1 MSEMTMKRSISP
13 ADLIPLSQYAAERK
27 SRRQAVVAMKRDR
40 RVEVGPFCTF
50 YFENYDTMW
59 HQVQEM
65 LYIEKGGEEQVADEL
80 RAYNPL
86 IPQGREIIATV
97 MFEIED
103 PVRRARELTRLGG
116 VEDTCTLSIG
126 GETVKAVSE
135 SEVERTKED
144 GKTSSVH
151 FFKFPLTDAQA
162 ATFKDLKTPAILG
175 FGHPNYGHMAA
186 IPENVRRSLIGDLD

>member
-1 MSEMTMKRSISP
+1 MIQKKRAITP
-13 ADLIPLSQYAAERK
+13 ADLIPLSQYAAERRE
-27 SRRQAVVAMKRDR
+27 RRKAIVAMKRDR
-40 RVEVGPFCTF
+40 RLEVGPFCTF

-59 HQVQEM
+59 HQIQEM
-65 LYIEKGGEEQVADEL
+65 LYIEKGGDEQVADEL

-86 IPQGREIIATV
+86 IPQGREIVATV

-103 PVRRARELTRLGG
+103 PVRRARELARLGG

-126 GETVKAVSE
+126 GEAVAAVSE

-151 FFKFPLTDAQA
+151 FF
-162 ATFKDLKTPAILG
+162 
-175 FGHPNYGHMAA
+175 
-186 IPENVRRSLIGDLD
+186 

>member
-1 MSEMTMKRSISP
+1 MSHMTMKRTITP
-13 ADLIPLSQYAAERK
+13 ADLIPLAQYAAERK
-27 SRRQAVVAMKRDR
+27 GRRQAVVALKRDR
-40 RVEVGPFCTF
+40 RLEVGPFCTF
-50 YFENYDTMW
+50 HFENYDTMW

-86 IPQGREIIATV
+86 IPQGREIVATV

-103 PVRRARELTRLGG
+103 PVRRARELARLGG
-116 VEDTCTLSIG
+116 VEDTCTITLG
-126 GETVKAVSE
+126 GEAVRAVSE

-151 FFKFPLTDAQA
+151 FFKFPLTEAQA
-162 ATFKDLKTPAILG
+162 AAFKDLKTPATLG
-175 FGHPNYGHMAA
+175 FSHPHYGHMAA
-186 IPENVRRSLIGDLD
+186 IPENVRRALIADLD